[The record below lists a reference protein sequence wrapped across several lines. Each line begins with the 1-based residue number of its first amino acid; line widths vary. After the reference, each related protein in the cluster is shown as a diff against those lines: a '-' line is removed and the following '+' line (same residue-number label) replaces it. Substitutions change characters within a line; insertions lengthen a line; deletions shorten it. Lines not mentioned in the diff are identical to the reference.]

1 MQIVY
6 GFNKIV
12 SGNKE
17 LSFDATAYLPVYD
30 HLLKW
35 LTNIQNSNHLPQLK
49 PKCSEWW
56 QLGQ

>member
-35 LTNIQNSNHLPQLK
+35 LANIQNSSHLPQLEHK
-49 PKCSEWW
+49 HSK
-56 QLGQ
+56 